1 MELKKHIKSL
11 LLYEDMTITELAE
24 RLSVKLGRKVSRQ
37 GLSNKLTRKTL
48 KHTEAC
54 EIFDILGYDFK
65 LIKRK

>member
-1 MELKKHIKSL
+1 
-11 LLYEDMTITELAE
+11 MTITELAE